1 MLSVINFIHNSTLIL
16 QEPPRTRTEAGKR
29 EMVTQ
34 SPKQPRK
41 QERPEELVKTGNMSF
56 FFFLAYISVMVS
68 LCLFSLPELYSILN
82 TWC

>member
-41 QERPEELVKTGNMSF
+41 QERPEELVKTGNVSF
-56 FFFLAYISVMVS
+56 FSSWLIFRLWFHFVCSLFLSFTRY
-68 LCLFSLPELYSILN
+68 
-82 TWC
+82 

>member
-41 QERPEELVKTGNMSF
+41 QERPEELVKTGREAQNPRRKRQTETGPKRGKQCP
-56 FFFLAYISVMVS
+56 ATQVT
-68 LCLFSLPELYSILN
+68 E
-82 TWC
+82 